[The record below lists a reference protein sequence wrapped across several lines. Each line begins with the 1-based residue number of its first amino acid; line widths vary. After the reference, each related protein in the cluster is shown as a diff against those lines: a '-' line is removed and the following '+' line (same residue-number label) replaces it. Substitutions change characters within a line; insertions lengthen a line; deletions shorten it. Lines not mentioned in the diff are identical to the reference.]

1 MDNRTKL
8 NLSLLAE
15 LHSKRTGAAR
25 SECEDFARTFFDT
38 ITKAL
43 QDEELVKIKGFGTFK
58 KVQISARESVDV
70 NTGNRILID
79 AYTKIQFV
87 PEQSVKDIINAPFSS
102 FSSVQ
107 IEDND
112 SEDALKEKFSVM
124 QESDEEK
131 AENEEEKKIQA
142 DIIEAGNREE
152 KPAATDQ
159 PDDATDQQPAATDQP
174 DDATDQQPA
183 ATDQQ
188 PANPEDTQDNV
199 AAAKTP
205 SKKKCKAGW
214 TVLIV
219 LLVLLLAAAVYYVLT
234 LYNLVEPLDLSFI
247 GIDFPKSE

>member
-15 LHSKRTGAAR
+15 SHSKRTGAAR

-152 KPAATDQ
+152 KPAATVQPAATDQ

-174 DDATDQQPA
+174 DD

>member
-15 LHSKRTGAAR
+15 SHSKRTGAAR

-174 DDATDQQPA
+174 DA
-183 ATDQQ
+183 ATDQ

>member
-15 LHSKRTGAAR
+15 SHSKRTGAAR

-152 KPAATDQ
+152 KPAATV
-159 PDDATDQQPAATDQP
+159 QPAATDQP
-174 DDATDQQPA
+174 DDATD
-183 ATDQQ
+183 Q

>member
-15 LHSKRTGAAR
+15 SHSKRTGAAR

-142 DIIEAGNREE
+142 DIIEAENREE
-152 KPAATDQ
+152 KPAATVQ
-159 PDDATDQQPAATDQP
+159 PAATDQQPAATDQP
-174 DDATDQQPA
+174 DDATD
-183 ATDQQ
+183 Q